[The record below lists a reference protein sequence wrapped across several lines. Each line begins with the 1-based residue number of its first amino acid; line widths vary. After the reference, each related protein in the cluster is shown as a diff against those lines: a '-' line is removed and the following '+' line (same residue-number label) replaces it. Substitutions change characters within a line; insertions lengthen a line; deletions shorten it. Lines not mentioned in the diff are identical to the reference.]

1 MMNRNKKKAQTQLGC
16 QKALVLVLGL
26 MLIMPLSALADDRFE
41 QKLEKVESLAK
52 DGQVMINNIS
62 GDIRISVW
70 KEDKVKIEA
79 IKRAEAR
86 DESEAKKA
94 MEEVEIQIKA
104 EPGLVTIKTRYPENR
119 GFFGRDTSVSVDYTL
134 WIPEKASVEAR
145 SVSGDIEIA
154 EAGGQIVANTVSGD
168 VEISGGKKSVVAK
181 AVSGDVKVEKI
192 EGDAQLNSV
201 SGDIQAT
208 GVKGS
213 IEAEAVSGSI
223 DLKDVS
229 QATKVSAKSVSGS
242 INYQGEIKS
251 DGRYQFN
258 SHSGD
263 VVLVLPASSSFELE
277 AGAFSGTVKTEFP
290 IEVIGEISDRQIKG
304 KVGNGGAYIVAK
316 AFSGRVEI
324 RKAR

>member
-1 MMNRNKKKAQTQLGC
+1 MNRNRKETRNQRDGQ
-16 QKALVLVLGL
+16 LVLVLILGL
-26 MLIMPLSALADDRFE
+26 MLIMPLAALADDRFE

-168 VEISGGKKSVVAK
+168 VEISGGKSQSWPKPS
-181 AVSGDVKVEKI
+181 
-192 EGDAQLNSV
+192 
-201 SGDIQAT
+201 
-208 GVKGS
+208 
-213 IEAEAVSGSI
+213 AETLRSRRS
-223 DLKDVS
+223 
-229 QATKVSAKSVSGS
+229 
-242 INYQGEIKS
+242 
-251 DGRYQFN
+251 
-258 SHSGD
+258 
-263 VVLVLPASSSFELE
+263 
-277 AGAFSGTVKTEFP
+277 
-290 IEVIGEISDRQIKG
+290 
-304 KVGNGGAYIVAK
+304 
-316 AFSGRVEI
+316 RVMPS
-324 RKAR
+324 